1 MLDPLSLVPLAI
13 AAGAGTIDDLEAQQ
27 LVAAGLTLLRRSAPL
42 VRALQ
47 GRRAAIF
54 LPTTHRVLTALAAS
68 EGRGAVLVN
77 PLCSAVEI
85 EAQVREANVGAAF
98 TISALAGR
106 LPAALPRVLLDESPR
121 SATCIAGGASTTV
134 DLGTHVGL
142 PLEGEIGV
150 PGSPDEA
157 AIVYTSAM
165 AGLPLGAILT
175 HRNLLGNAHATVE
188 AARIVAGERSLAILP
203 FSHLFGL
210 VVSGLAPLLAGGA
223 VRTMER
229 FNPIR
234 ALEIIRAEGITQVVG
249 VPSVFHG
256 LLAAI
261 ERGGANL
268 AAGGLRLCIC
278 GGAALDPGLQQRWL
292 DVTGTDLRQGY
303 GLTEAGPVCLFN
315 RVDLPNRI
323 GTMGVPFPGVAV
335 EVQAPDEP
343 PGRRLPVGRS
353 GEIRVR
359 GENVF
364 AGYVGGR
371 RDGLAVVDGW
381 LHTGDLGTEQP
392 DGTFTF
398 DGLLKPMFTRNGFN
412 IYPRELERV
421 IGEMPGVRG
430 VRVSAVPEAVREN
443 DIVVDVDG
451 DVTVDA
457 VKAWCRDRLAAY
469 KQPSVV
475 NA

>member
-13 AAGAGTIDDLEAQQ
+13 AAGAGTVDDLEAQQ

-47 GRRAAIF
+47 GRRAAIL
-54 LPTTHRVLTALAAS
+54 LPTSHRYLTALAAC

-77 PLCSAVEI
+77 PLCSAFEI
-85 EAQVREANVGAAF
+85 AAQVRDADVGAAF
-98 TISALAGR
+98 TISALANR
-106 LPAALPRVLLDESPR
+106 LPDTLPRVLLDESPR
-121 SATCIAGGASTTV
+121 SAQYATGESYTRI

-165 AGLPLGAILT
+165 QGQPLGAILT

-188 AARIVAGERSLAILP
+188 AGAIGSGDRSLAILP

-210 VVSGLAPLLAGGA
+210 VVSGMAPLLAGGR

-229 FNPIR
+229 FNPVR
-234 ALEIIRAEGITQVVG
+234 ALETIRAEEITQVVG

-256 LLAAI
+256 MLAAI
-261 ERGGANL
+261 ERGGAKL
-268 AAGGLRLCIC
+268 ATGGLRLCIC
-278 GGAALDPGLQQRWL
+278 GGAPLDPELQRRWL
-292 DVTGTDLRQGY
+292 DITGAELRQGY

-323 GTMGVPFPGVAV
+323 GTLGVPFPGVAV
-335 EVQAPDEP
+335 EIHSPDES
-343 PGRRLPVGRS
+343 PGSPLAVGMK

-371 RDGLAVVDGW
+371 RDGLPVVDGW
-381 LHTGDLGTEQP
+381 LHTGDYGVRHA
-392 DGTFTF
+392 DGTFSF

-421 IGEMPGVRG
+421 IAEMPGVRS
-430 VRVSAVPEAVREN
+430 VRVSAAPDPVREN
-443 DIVVDVDG
+443 DIVVDVTG
-451 DVTVDA
+451 NVTADA

-469 KQPSVV
+469 KQPSAI

>member
-1 MLDPLSLVPLAI
+1 MPDPLSLVPLAT
-13 AAGAGTIDDLEAQQ
+13 AAGAGTVDDFEAQQ

-47 GRRAAIF
+47 GKRAAIL
-54 LPTTHRVLTALAAS
+54 LPTSHRVLTALAAS

-77 PLCSAVEI
+77 PLCSALEVA
-85 EAQVREANVGAAF
+85 AQVRDADVGAAF
-98 TISALAGR
+98 TVSALAGR
-106 LPAALPRVLLDESPR
+106 LPEDLPRVLLDESPR
-121 SATCIAGGASTTV
+121 SAVYAAGGTNTTL
-134 DLGTHVGL
+134 DLGTHLGL

-165 AGLPLGAILT
+165 GGRPLGAILT

-188 AARIVAGERSLAILP
+188 AGAIGTAERSLAILP

-210 VVSGLAPLLAGGA
+210 VVSGLAPLLAGGR
-223 VRTMER
+223 VRTLDR

-234 ALEIIRAEGITQVVG
+234 ALEILRAESITQLVG

-256 LLAAI
+256 MLAAI
-261 ERGGANL
+261 ERGGAKL
-268 AAGGLRLCIC
+268 SAGGLRLCIC
-278 GGAALDPGLQQRWL
+278 GGAPLDPELQRRWL
-292 DVTGTDLRQGY
+292 EVTGTELRQGY

-315 RVDLPNRI
+315 RVNLPNRI
-323 GTMGVPFPGVAV
+323 GALGVPFPGVAV
-335 EVQAPDEP
+335 EIHSPDEP
-343 PGRRLPVGRS
+343 PGRTLPVGAR

-371 RDGLAVVDGW
+371 SDGLTVTDGW
-381 LHTGDLGTEQP
+381 LHTGDLGVENA
-392 DGTFTF
+392 DGSFSF
-398 DGLLKPMFTRNGFN
+398 EGLIKPMFTRNGFN
-412 IYPRELERV
+412 IYPRELEQA
-421 IGEMPGVRG
+421 IGEMPGVQR
-430 VRVSAVPEAVREN
+430 VRVSAAPDPIREN
-443 DIVVDVDG
+443 DIIVDVEG
-451 DVTVDA
+451 DVTADA
-457 VKAWCRDRLAAY
+457 VKAWCRERLAAY
-469 KQPSVV
+469 KQPSIV

>member
-1 MLDPLSLVPLAI
+1 M
-13 AAGAGTIDDLEAQQ
+13 
-27 LVAAGLTLLRRSAPL
+27 
-42 VRALQ
+42 
-47 GRRAAIF
+47 
-54 LPTTHRVLTALAAS
+54 LTALAAS

-77 PLCSAVEI
+77 PLCSAFEI
-85 EAQVREANVGAAF
+85 EAQLRDANVGAVF
-98 TISALAGR
+98 TISALASR
-106 LPAALPRVLLDESPR
+106 LPDTLPRVLLDESPR
-121 SATCIAGGASTTV
+121 SALYAAGGSYTRL

-157 AIVYTSAM
+157 VIVYTSAM
-165 AGLPLGAILT
+165 QGHPLGAILT
-175 HRNLLGNAHATVE
+175 HRNLLGNANATVE
-188 AARIVAGERSLAILP
+188 AAAIGPDDRSLAILP

-210 VVSGLAPLLAGGA
+210 VVSGMAPLLAGGR
-223 VRTMER
+223 VRTMDR

-234 ALEIIRAEGITQVVG
+234 AAEIIRSEQITQLVG

-256 LLAAI
+256 LLSAI
-261 ERGGANL
+261 ERGGAKL

-278 GGAALDPGLQQRWL
+278 GGAPLDPELQRRWL
-292 DVTGTDLRQGY
+292 DVTGAELRQGY

-323 GTMGVPFPGVAV
+323 GTLGVPFPGVAV
-335 EVQAPDEP
+335 EIHAPDDGAASP
-343 PGRRLPVGRS
+343 LADGVK

-371 RDGLAVVDGW
+371 RGGLDMVVNRW
-381 LHTGDLGTEQP
+381 LRTGDYGVRHA
-392 DGTFTF
+392 DGTFSF
-398 DGLLKPMFTRNGFN
+398 EGLLKPMFTRNGFN

-421 IGEMPGVRG
+421 IAEMPGVRS
-430 VRVSAVPEAVREN
+430 VRVSAAPDPVREN
-443 DIVVDVDG
+443 DIVVDVTG
-451 DVTVDA
+451 DVTADG